1 MSTNKDKRPP
11 VDMSH
16 ILTLVASDKSHPVTE
31 KLFKEI
37 GKIIGHYNIKFTSK
51 LIWLDKDKAAEIA
64 ISGGT
69 QFALTAHLRETLEP
83 YKIDFFI
90 TKNENRQK
98 KLLLADMDST
108 IAASETLDELAD
120 YAGIKDQIAG
130 ITALAMEGKL
140 DFHEALRERV
150 GLLKGLKTTA
160 LEATLQETK
169 LNPGAKTFVQTMRKS
184 GAACVLVSGGF
195 TFFTQRI
202 GDACGFNFNHGNTL
216 EIEGDELTGQVIPPI
231 LDKHAKVNFLKNY
244 MTDLEITEDD
254 CITIGDGAN
263 DLPMLK
269 KAELGIGY
277 HPKDAVKSEIHNCI
291 LYGDLTT
298 ALYAQGISSKF
309 FEQA

>member
-1 MSTNKDKRPP
+1 MSY
-11 VDMSH
+11 V
-16 ILTLVASDKSHPVTE
+16 LTLVASNNGKPVTE

-51 LIWLDKDKAAEIA
+51 IAWLDKEKAAEIV

-69 QFALTAHLRETLEP
+69 QFALTAHIRETLAP

-130 ITALAMEGKL
+130 ITAMAMEGKL
-140 DFHEALRERV
+140 DFHEALRKRV

-160 LEATLQETK
+160 LEATLQETS
-169 LNPGAKTFVQTMRKS
+169 LNPGAKTFVKTMRKS

-195 TFFTQRI
+195 TFFTQAI
-202 GDACGFNFNHGNTL
+202 GDVCGFNFNHGNTL
-216 EIEGDELTGQVIPPI
+216 EIEGDALTGQVIPPI
-231 LDKHAKVNFLKNY
+231 LDKHAKVDFLHNY
-244 MTDLEITEDD
+244 IKDLNLTTDD
-254 CITIGDGAN
+254 CMTIGDGAN

-269 KAELGIGY
+269 KAGLGIGY

-298 ALYAQGISSKF
+298 ALYAQGISSKN
-309 FEQA
+309 FEHA